1 MFKWLPGTFAACT
14 KPALQPKAA
23 KEPVI
28 TTRLKARQHIN
39 ETTSSIK
46 TI

>member
-1 MFKWLPGTFAACT
+1 MPSTFAAAT
-14 KPALQPKAA
+14 KPIILPKAA

-28 TTRLKARQHIN
+28 ATRLKARQSTN
-39 ETTSSIK
+39 ETDSSIK